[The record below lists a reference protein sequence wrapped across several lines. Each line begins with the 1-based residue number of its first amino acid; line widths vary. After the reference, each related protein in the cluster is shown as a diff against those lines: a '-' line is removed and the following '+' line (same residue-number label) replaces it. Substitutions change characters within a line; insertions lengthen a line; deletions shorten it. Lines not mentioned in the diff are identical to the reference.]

1 MYQRILVPVDGSETS
16 DSALHE
22 AIRFAQQHNATLRL
36 VHVIEDARFF
46 ESESMI
52 DYSTLQ
58 DMARR
63 SGEQVLS
70 RAATAVQQAGL
81 TAETDLLELDGRRVE
96 NLIVAEAKRWPAD
109 LIVIGTHG
117 RSGVSRLLFGSVA
130 EGVVRGAHIP
140 ILLIRGE

>member
-1 MYQRILVPVDGSETS
+1 MYQRILVPVDGSQTA

-22 AIRFAQQHNATLRL
+22 AVCFAQQHNSMLRL

-46 ESESMI
+46 DAESMI
-52 DYSTLQ
+52 DYTTLQ

-63 SGEQVLS
+63 SGEQVLA
-70 RAATAVQQAGL
+70 RATETVEQAGL
-81 TAETDLLELDGRRVE
+81 VAETELLELDGQRVE
-96 NLIVAEAKRWPAD
+96 NLIVAEAKRWMAD

-130 EGVVRGAHIP
+130 EGVVRGAHTP

>member
-22 AIRFAQQHNATLRL
+22 AIRFAQQHNSLLKL

-46 ESESMI
+46 DAEGMV
-52 DYSTLQ
+52 DYATLQ

-70 RAATAVQQAGL
+70 RAAAAAQQAGQ
-81 TAETDLLELDGRRVE
+81 TAETDLLEPDGRRVE
-96 NLIVAEAKRWPAD
+96 ELIVAEARRWMAD

-130 EGVVRGAHIP
+130 EGVVRGAHTP